1 MPSFNQLN
9 TSLHD
14 LFILGYLHLEGTMS
28 EEPSMTTRPCCGQ
41 FSVGSDFVDGLHK
54 LDQVLFFVRGCLQSH
69 LVQVSSI
76 LNDVS
81 KCFKHIS

>member
-1 MPSFNQLN
+1 
-9 TSLHD
+9 
-14 LFILGYLHLEGTMS
+14 
-28 EEPSMTTRPCCGQ
+28 MTTRPCCGQ
-41 FSVGSDFVDGLHK
+41 FSVGSDFVEGLHK

-81 KCFKHIS
+81 ELLLVHFITCHSGFVKS

>member
-1 MPSFNQLN
+1 
-9 TSLHD
+9 
-14 LFILGYLHLEGTMS
+14 
-28 EEPSMTTRPCCGQ
+28 MTTRPCCGQ
-41 FSVGSDFVDGLHK
+41 FSVGSGFVEGLHK

-81 KCFKHIS
+81 ELLLVHFITLQSGFVKF

>member
-1 MPSFNQLN
+1 
-9 TSLHD
+9 
-14 LFILGYLHLEGTMS
+14 
-28 EEPSMTTRPCCGQ
+28 MTTRPCCGQ
-41 FSVGSDFVDGLHK
+41 FSVGSDFVEGLHK

-81 KCFKHIS
+81 ELLLLHFIIFRSGFVKF

>member
-1 MPSFNQLN
+1 
-9 TSLHD
+9 
-14 LFILGYLHLEGTMS
+14 MS
-28 EEPSMTTRPCCGQ
+28 EESCMTTRPCCGQ
-41 FSVGSDFVDGLHK
+41 FSVGSDFVEGLHK

-81 KCFKHIS
+81 ELLLLHFIIFRSGFVKF

>member
-1 MPSFNQLN
+1 M
-9 TSLHD
+9 
-14 LFILGYLHLEGTMS
+14 MS
-28 EEPSMTTRPCCGQ
+28 QESSMTTRPCCGQ
-41 FSVGSDFVDGLHK
+41 FSVGSDFVEGLHK

-81 KCFKHIS
+81 ELLLVHFIIFHSGFVKF